1 MKCKVGNELNE
12 GDNFM
17 RNKWPDDVSALLKRT
32 VLWQRKV
39 EKEREREK
47 GGEGRE
53 ELHR

>member
-39 EKEREREK
+39 EKEREK
-47 GGEGRE
+47 GGKGRE